1 MNVMLNPAFRQKE
14 RPVNTTGAGWFSPG
28 PRQSRML
35 ASMSTWV
42 LRSPMIAL
50 LSLVIALVM
59 ALVSALPAHAI
70 VGGTP
75 AAADMARHV
84 VMIVSDRGSFCS
96 ASVIASDLLLT
107 AGHCVRKGANYRL
120 LTYQGG
126 KPVLSQL
133 GSVAI
138 HPQFDAKAYDKR
150 HFTIDLALVKLD
162 APLAGYAPLSLAAEA
177 GIAGAVY
184 RVAGFGLTAQNAGK
198 SGGVLREIALEGAP
212 PISRVQLR
220 LRESSG
226 VGGACQGDSGGPV
239 LREGMLVGVL
249 ASAVGANSGRGCGGM
264 TGVAL
269 LGTALPWIRSNAA
282 RMGAS
287 LP

>member
-1 MNVMLNPAFRQKE
+1 MNVMLNPAFRQK
-14 RPVNTTGAGWFSPG
+14 G
-28 PRQSRML
+28 PRPHAPARAKRLGGSWFPRRSWLSHSL
-35 ASMSTWV
+35 A
-42 LRSPMIAL
+42 ACL
-50 LSLVIALVM
+50 LAVAVSLGAM
-59 ALVSALPAHAI
+59 PAHAI
-70 VGGTP
+70 VGGAP

-96 ASVIASDLLLT
+96 ASVIAPDLLIT

-120 LTYQGG
+120 LTYQAG

-133 GSVAI
+133 GNVAI

-162 APLAGYAPLSLAAEA
+162 APLAGYAPLRLAAET
-177 GIAGAVY
+177 GIEGALY

-212 PISRVQLR
+212 PVSKVQLR
-220 LRESSG
+220 LREASG

-239 LREGMLVGVL
+239 LRDGVLVGVL

-269 LGTALPWIRSNAA
+269 LGTALPWIRTNAN

>member
-1 MNVMLNPAFRQKE
+1 MNVMLNPAFRQKK
-14 RPVNTTGAGWFSPG
+14 RHINVADRGWLAHASDRSLMLTPT
-28 PRQSRML
+28 SRR
-35 ASMSTWV
+35 A
-42 LRSPMIAL
+42 LRSFVAGLFALAMAL
-50 LSLVIALVM
+50 LSAQ
-59 ALVSALPAHAI
+59 PARAI
-70 VGGTP
+70 VGGAP

-120 LTYQGG
+120 LTYQAG

-138 HPQFDAKAYDKR
+138 HPQFDAKAYDRR

-162 APLAGYAPLSLAAEA
+162 APLAGYAPLPLVAEA
-177 GIAGAVY
+177 GIAGGVY

-212 PISRVQLR
+212 PISKVQLR